1 MADKNVKINFKTT
14 ADARGARDAE
24 KGIKRVED
32 SARDT
37 ELALDGVED
46 SAKDIRRELD
56 KLDGLDPKVRTDVEK
71 LTRSLN
77 KAASSGRQMAS
88 AQGSNA
94 KSNKNAGLAALE
106 FSRAVEDAQYGVR
119 GILNNIPQLVQFMGG
134 SAGLAGAISLAAVG
148 LTQLVERLQKTDDAV
163 KKTAANVKVARD
175 QIDELYE
182 KSAEDGTSGL
192 RTQIGSVIDQLDLQ
206 SDALERNTMLLQE
219 KRKAELEI
227 AKLTEDLAL
236 QEIARAEAA
245 LEISPEQAAE
255 QRKQIAI
262 TRLQSQKEEEIL
274 KAKEKVELI
283 EKQRFAAAEQK
294 LQLEEEIARREKQF
308 AEERDKRNQLQTLRE
323 TAEKRIEAAEKKK
336 KETRFFF
343 NVGDEAGEEMIR
355 QGREMFGE
363 QEREQLARQEARVK
377 ALEDSIT
384 QLKEARSAAE
394 EQQMQL
400 SVAQGEAFNL
410 LQLTEET
417 EAKTAELKE
426 QILEAKTSTQLA
438 QTARSEFSSG
448 VAELQKAA
456 ENSSNLVEVDRKRV
470 ETANEQMRQIMS
482 DDTLTAR
489 ELGQTSQ
496 VLGRLTGTV
505 VGATKENTQMIQRLQ
520 NTVDQLSQIISTTKA
535 QNINLTQ
542 RLNNQNSRR

>member
-343 NVGDEAGEEMIR
+343 GVGDEAGEEMIR

-417 EAKTAELKE
+417 ETKTAELKE

-438 QTARSEFSSG
+438 QKARSEFSSG